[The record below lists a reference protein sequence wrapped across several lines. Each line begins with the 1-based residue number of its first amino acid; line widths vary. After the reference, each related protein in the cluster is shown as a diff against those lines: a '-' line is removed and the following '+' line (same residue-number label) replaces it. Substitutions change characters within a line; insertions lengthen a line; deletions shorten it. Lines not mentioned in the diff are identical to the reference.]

1 MDKKI
6 NILLVED
13 DINLGFVIKDKL
25 TKENF
30 KVKWATDGETAVEV
44 ALSKDFDLAL
54 LDVMLPKMD
63 GFSLAESLVIAKP
76 DMPFIFITAK
86 SLLEDKIKGLKLGD
100 DYITKPFEFE
110 ELLIRLKNVLKRY
123 NKDLKTGSDKEIYTI
138 GKFTFDVVNQFLKI
152 GDETKTL
159 TKKETDLLRLLC
171 LHKNNILKR
180 EETLQLLWGGNDY
193 FKGRSMDVFISKL
206 RKYLSKDPN
215 IQLLNIHGV
224 GFKLTYE

>member
-1 MDKKI
+1 MNRKI

-25 TKENF
+25 TKENY
-30 KVKWATDGETAVEV
+30 KVKWATDGETAVEL
-44 ALSKDFDLAL
+44 ALAKKFDLAL

-63 GFSLAESLVIAKP
+63 GFALAESLVVAKP

-86 SLLEDKIKGLKLGD
+86 SMLEDKMKGLKLGE

-110 ELLIRLKNVLKRY
+110 ELLMRMRNVLKHY
-123 NKDLKTGSDKEIYTI
+123 NKDLENSGSKEIYQV
-138 GKFTFDVVNQFLKI
+138 GKFHFDVVNQMLII
-152 GDETKTL
+152 GEDKKSL

-180 EETLQLLWGGNDY
+180 EETLQLLWGGSDY

-206 RKYLSKDPN
+206 RKYLSKDPS

>member
-1 MDKKI
+1 MSKKI

-25 TKENF
+25 SKENYR
-30 KVKWATDGETAVEV
+30 VKWATDGETAVEL
-44 ALSKDFDLAL
+44 ALSKNFDLAL

-63 GFSLAESLVIAKP
+63 GFALAESLVVAKP

-86 SLLEDKIKGLKLGD
+86 AMLEDKIKGLKLGE

-110 ELLIRLKNVLKRY
+110 ELQLRIQNVLKHY
-123 NKDLKTGSDKEIYTI
+123 NKDVENSSNKEIYHL
-138 GKFTFDVVNQFLKI
+138 GKFTFDVVNQMLIMGK
-152 GDETKTL
+152 DKKSL

-180 EETLQLLWGGNDY
+180 EETLQLLWGGSDY

-206 RKYLSKDPN
+206 RKYLSKDPS